1 MRFQKTVTFT
11 LIGSALKQV
20 LAVLVLIEAV
30 FLAESLTGLL
40 EQVLRIG
47 GSLPLVAYALALTAP
62 EIFDFALP
70 LALLIGI
77 YVAFYAAREDRE
89 IVVLSAAGVSWSF
102 IPKVA
107 LAMGIAGFVASLAV
121 SGYLNP
127 AMAHV
132 KRAMLFE
139 LKAAFIFDAI
149 SEPGREDA
157 IQTIQGQTFIS
168 LASERDGEI
177 FRRLFVHQPGGT
189 SGWRVTQADGWTLDG
204 PDENGKYSLGLGRV
218 VAYDFKDDASTGSEG
233 ILSEGRGPNLRHLP
247 ETLLPEIPALP
258 LVRVKQVSL
267 PVRLDNIL
275 QMIPRALVAAEWT
288 FSDVIGLGERPD
300 APEER
305 VRRRA
310 GEMIARALLCLFA
323 PLIALAGLIAARSGA
338 GRFFALPG
346 ACAALLT
353 LDTLSRAA
361 LGQIAE
367 GGLFT
372 LAGVSTAMT
381 LLLGT
386 VLLGFAFLRS
396 ERFVIPVGQR
406 A

>member
-1 MRFQKTVTFT
+1 MRFQKTVTVT

-47 GSLPLVAYALALTAP
+47 GSLPLVAYALVLTTP

-77 YVAFYAAREDRE
+77 YVALYAAREDRE

-102 IPKVA
+102 IPRLAV
-107 LAMGIAGFVASLAV
+107 AMGIAGAIASLVVA
-121 SGYLNP
+121 GYVNP
-127 AMAHV
+127 AMSFA
-132 KRAMLFE
+132 KRTLLFE
-139 LKAAFIFDAI
+139 LRASFIFDAI
-149 SEPGREDA
+149 SDPGREDA
-157 IQTIQGQTFIS
+157 IQTIRGQTFIS
-168 LASERDGEI
+168 LASEREDGI
-177 FRRLFVHQPGGT
+177 FRRLFVHQPDEAG
-189 SGWRVTQADGWTLDG
+189 GWRVTQADGWTLDG
-204 PDENGKYSLGLGRV
+204 PDESGKYSLGLGRV
-218 VAYDFKDDASTGSEG
+218 VAYDFARDDHIASEG

-258 LVRVKQVSL
+258 LVKVKQVSL

-275 QMIPRALVAAEWT
+275 QMIPRRLVAAEWT
-288 FSDVIGLGERPD
+288 FSDVIGIGEEPE
-300 APEER
+300 APLER
-305 VRRRA
+305 IRRKA
-310 GEMIARALLCLFA
+310 GEIVARALLCLFA
-323 PLIALAGLIAARSGA
+323 PLFALAALIAARGAA

-346 ACAALLT
+346 ACAALLA
-353 LDTLSRAA
+353 LDTMSRAA

-367 GGLFT
+367 DGLSGLF
-372 LAGVSTAMT
+372 GVSFVMT
-381 LLLGT
+381 SLLGALLLA
-386 VLLGFAFLRS
+386 FAFLRS
-396 ERFVIPVGQR
+396 ERFVIPAGQR